1 MNKIFSIVMSIL
13 LCVTVTACNRE
24 SNNVMLPETNNSS
37 MSNSN
42 NDTNSNNDNFSNQQ
56 SSESNSTNNN
66 PVHSHNFSSAT
77 CTTPKVCSCGAVE
90 GSALGHKFTN
100 ATCTSAKKCTRC
112 GDTEGSSLG
121 HSFSIASCNSAKK
134 CSRCGTTEGS
144 ALGHDYKNGVCE
156 RCYAKDPNYSS
167 KYSFGDSFDFDS
179 SSAKV
184 NISIGNNY
192 SFDVIDNHYSEY
204 YKKTVIKIPATI
216 KNIDT
221 KTDILNMYNVQMY
234 NINGNRS
241 PREIYNYFDDG
252 EILYTQMRPGAKV
265 SGYFYILYEGDG
277 TYYIEFSSGND
288 NIEVELA
295 ITK

>member
-1 MNKIFSIVMSIL
+1 MNKILSIIIAIL
-13 LCVTVTACNRE
+13 LCISVTACEGERDMVP
-24 SNNVMLPETNNSS
+24 SNIENSIAQNANDDETQNNTSSNAQLPEEDTY
-37 MSNSN
+37 SNDYN
-42 NDTNSNNDNFSNQQ
+42 NDVTSSKTTHNHKFSA
-56 SSESNSTNNN
+56 
-66 PVHSHNFSSAT
+66 AT
-77 CTTPKVCSCGAVE
+77 CILPKICSCGAKE
-90 GSALGHKFTN
+90 GA
-100 ATCTSAKKCTRC
+100 A
-112 GDTEGSSLG
+112 LG
-121 HSFSIASCNSAKK
+121 HSFSLASCNSAKK
-134 CSRCGTTEGS
+134 CSRCGATEGS
-144 ALGHDYKNGVCE
+144 ALGHDYKKGVCE
-156 RCYAKDPNYSS
+156 RCYAKDPNYLS

-295 ITK
+295 ITR